1 MELSPAPIAELNK
14 VPDSWVKWN
23 PPPEPPPVNGS
34 KSQDVDGVLDQAD
47 APGLEADAT
56 ILIVGRQL
64 CTHAGTDQVGENG
77 ELRLRCRS
85 YKV

>member
-34 KSQDVDGVLDQAD
+34 NCRDVKNVLEHAD

-56 ILIVGRQL
+56 ILVVG
-64 CTHAGTDQVGENG
+64 
-77 ELRLRCRS
+77 
-85 YKV
+85 